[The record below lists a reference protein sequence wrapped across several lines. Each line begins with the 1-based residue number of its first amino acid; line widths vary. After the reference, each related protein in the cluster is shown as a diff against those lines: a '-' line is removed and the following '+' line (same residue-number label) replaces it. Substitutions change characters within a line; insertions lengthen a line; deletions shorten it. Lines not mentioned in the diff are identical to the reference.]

1 MLALRGW
8 ENPLWEKHRPG
19 ASLALGVLG
28 TLLFS
33 LSHQPYAAVFFLV
46 FLSIKGILLLKK
58 P

>member
-1 MLALRGW
+1 MKKRILHIFLFA
-8 ENPLWEKHRPG
+8 
-19 ASLALGVLG
+19 AALALGVLG